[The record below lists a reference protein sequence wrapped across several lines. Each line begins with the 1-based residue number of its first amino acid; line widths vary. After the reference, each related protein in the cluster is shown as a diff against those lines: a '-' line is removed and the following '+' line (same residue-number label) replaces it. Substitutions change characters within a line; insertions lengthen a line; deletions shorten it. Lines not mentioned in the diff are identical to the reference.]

1 MHQHATTGCA
11 SDTVCARS
19 EVSSANTHSEA
30 GEARGGASSAIG
42 PGARRLR
49 GGVVAVASM
58 ADTDAG
64 VEGNGVRKGDE
75 AVIIHRPRHKVD
87 QQHSLNATK
96 LTPPPHHTAMK
107 KLRIVILG

>member
-1 MHQHATTGCA
+1 
-11 SDTVCARS
+11 
-19 EVSSANTHSEA
+19 
-30 GEARGGASSAIG
+30 
-42 PGARRLR
+42 
-49 GGVVAVASM
+49 M

-96 LTPPPHHTAMK
+96 LTPPPPSYSDEKVANRDIRLRFGTARQQMV
-107 KLRIVILG
+107 LD